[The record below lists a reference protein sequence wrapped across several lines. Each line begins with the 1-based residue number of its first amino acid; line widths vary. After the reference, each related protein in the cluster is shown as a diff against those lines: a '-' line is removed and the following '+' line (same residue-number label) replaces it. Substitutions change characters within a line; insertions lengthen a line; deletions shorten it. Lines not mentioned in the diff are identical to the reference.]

1 MATTRS
7 ALTIWNGSLLE
18 GSGQVTLDSSGVGS
32 FPVSWPARSE
42 EPGGMTSP
50 EEMIA
55 AAHSSC
61 FAMALS
67 NVLAKAGSTPA
78 QLETKAEVDFQ
89 PGVGITEIRLHVKG
103 DVPGLD
109 AQEFEAAAE
118 DAKENCPVSQA
129 LKAVAIKL
137 SVEMA

>member
-61 FAMALS
+61 FSMALS
-67 NVLAKAGSTPA
+67 NGLAKAGTAPA

-109 AQEFEAAAE
+109 AQGFEAAAE

-129 LKAVAIKL
+129 LKSVPITL
-137 SVEMA
+137 TVEMA

>member
-67 NVLAKAGSTPA
+67 NALAKAGSTPA

-89 PGVGITEIRLHVKG
+89 PGVESPRFACTSRATYLAWTHK
-103 DVPGLD
+103 DSKLRPKTRKRT
-109 AQEFEAAAE
+109 AQ
-118 DAKENCPVSQA
+118 
-129 LKAVAIKL
+129 
-137 SVEMA
+137 

>member
-67 NVLAKAGSTPA
+67 NALAKAGSTPA

-109 AQEFEAAAE
+109 AQGFEAAAE

-129 LKAVAIKL
+129 LTAVAIKL

>member
-109 AQEFEAAAE
+109 AQGFEAAAE

-137 SVEMA
+137 TVEMA

>member
-67 NVLAKAGSTPA
+67 NALAKAGSTPA

-109 AQEFEAAAE
+109 AQGFEAAAE

-129 LKAVAIKL
+129 LKAVAITL